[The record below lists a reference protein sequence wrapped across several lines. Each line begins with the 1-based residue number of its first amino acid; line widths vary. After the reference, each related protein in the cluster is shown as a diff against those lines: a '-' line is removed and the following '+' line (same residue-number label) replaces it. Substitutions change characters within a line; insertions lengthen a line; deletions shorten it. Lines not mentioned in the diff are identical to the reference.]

1 MLMQSELNQ
10 SKSNP
15 WGDSLSKISQLPIV
29 GNRVLQLRVP
39 QMSVQQL
46 KQLLDQKASNIL
58 LIDVRYKSEYDMA
71 HLPGAVLVP
80 MPEIK
85 SGQGIAKIKKLLE
98 DKRQANP
105 GTEPHLIVICK
116 AGVRSAKMLLLLQEA
131 GITGSNLTGGMDAWG
146 QEIDGSIPRYSI
158 QNISEFQP
166 FLAKQRSQKKRL
178 LTGGGL
184 AVASF
189 AVASV
194 LSVAYSSDVNRV
206 YVQAPAFLEK
216 ISGSGS
222 LSSK

>member
-1 MLMQSELNQ
+1 MLMQSEVNQ

-15 WGDSLSKISQLPIV
+15 WEDSLSKISELPIV
-29 GNRVLQLRVP
+29 GNQVLQLRVP

-46 KQLLDQKASNIL
+46 KQLLDQKASNIV

-85 SGQGIAKIKKLLE
+85 SGKGIAKIKKLLE

-105 GTEPHLIVICK
+105 ETEPHLIVICK
-116 AGVRSAKMLLLLQEA
+116 AGVRSAKMLLLLKEA

-146 QEIDGSIPRYSI
+146 QEIDPSVPRYSI

-166 FLAKQRSQKKRL
+166 FLTKQRLLKKRW
-178 LTGGGL
+178 LTGGSL
-184 AVASF
+184 AVASL
-189 AVASV
+189 AVATV
-194 LSVAYSSDVNRV
+194 FSVAYSSDV
-206 YVQAPAFLEK
+206 YVQAPRSENVEL
-216 ISGSGS
+216 GS
-222 LSSK
+222 LSTK